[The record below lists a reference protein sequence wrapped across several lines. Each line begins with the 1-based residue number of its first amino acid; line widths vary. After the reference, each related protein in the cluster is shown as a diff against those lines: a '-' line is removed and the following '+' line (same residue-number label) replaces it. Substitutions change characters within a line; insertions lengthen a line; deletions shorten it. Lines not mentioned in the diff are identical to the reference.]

1 MPPTS
6 PNAYAPDTNRGRL
19 RTLIFYAVVIV
30 LGYLVY
36 LIIEP
41 FLVPLAWAAIL
52 VVIFHPWHV
61 RLARRWGNSGAAAI
75 STVVVACVLIFPAL
89 GLALLFVREA
99 FQAALGM
106 QTAFAQGHL
115 PWATNAWNW
124 LLAHSP
130 GGTGRDLSS
139 LLTQAGN
146 ALGARAAEMLSIVLQ
161 HTALFFFELFV
172 ALFALFFFFRDGEQM
187 MESLHGILPF
197 ETSSR
202 DKMFGGARD
211 LIRASVVTSLVIAL
225 VQGALCGIAFWLAGI
240 SAPIFWGVG
249 MAFCSLLPVIGS
261 AVIWGPAAIWLFSTG
276 NWGHALVLLAICA
289 GLTSAVDSVMR
300 PMLLSGR
307 SRLNG
312 LVVFISVVGGVAVF
326 GVIGLVL
333 GPIVVATA
341 LGLMDAYKHPDPVV
355 TATET

>member
-6 PNAYAPDTNRGRL
+6 PNPYAPDTNRGRFT
-19 RTLIFYAVVIV
+19 TLIFYTVVIV
-30 LGYLVY
+30 LIYLVY
-36 LIIEP
+36 LIFEP

-61 RLARRWGNSGAAAI
+61 RLARRWGSSGAAAM
-75 STVVVACVLIFPAL
+75 STVAVACVLIFPAL

-106 QTAFAQGHL
+106 QTAFAQGHM
-115 PWATNAWNW
+115 PWATSAWSW

-202 DKMFGGARD
+202 DRMFSGARD
-211 LIRASVVTSLVIAL
+211 LIRASVITSLVIAL

-240 SAPIFWGVG
+240 SAPVFWGVG

-261 AVIWGPAAIWLFSTG
+261 AVIWAPAAIWLFSTG

-289 GLTSAVDSVMR
+289 GLTSAVDSVLR
-300 PMLLSGR
+300 PMLLSGHA
-307 SRLNG
+307 RLNG

-341 LGLMDAYKHPDPVV
+341 IGLMDAYKHPDPVV
-355 TATET
+355 STE